1 MAGDRPRRKNTDS
14 RNGAPS
20 QRSWRPAWLTLD
32 HTFVQLAFFFGFL
45 LTAVFLVTLN
55 VSLPGAG
62 LTADM
67 VNSPAESDIKASQ
80 DYTYEEVDQEATRK
94 KREEAAEAIPSV
106 YDHHLEYREQLIS
119 QIRKGFGQMRRALQ
133 EAEADWL
140 REQAQ
145 AALPKPDEANPT
157 DPIPAEALPLPKPT
171 PRERRAFL
179 ERAAQELRA
188 EFDRSLQELLPDEDF
203 SLLVTHGFSQEA
215 EDALVQM
222 VDRVMSQRVVNNL
235 RLLEVEGRRGVTLR
249 RMQDGDELQSLRV
262 VDFSQSFRDLDDAE
276 REINLYA
283 PEALREIDA
292 MPLRRVLV
300 SAAKRLVR
308 PNTLYNPQETER
320 RRQEARAQQ
329 EELRV
334 VLSFRKGQNI
344 VDRGHIITQRH
355 LEIVRAMEG
364 SGQDLRVTLSQILS
378 GTLLVVVILLALL
391 YLFSRGTIRKFN
403 PRPRD
408 LVLLGSV
415 ILLELVMLQ
424 GSLLTFEALGR
435 GWSSATPEVLTY
447 GIPLALGAI
456 VVRLVINSETALVYS
471 MAMAVLAG
479 LTAEHSLTYASYVLI
494 SSLTGAHAVGAA
506 CHRMDLVKA
515 GLRVGALNAIA
526 AAAILLSRGEALS
539 VGILWAAAAG
549 FVGGL
554 TSGILVN
561 AVLPLVENL
570 FRYTTDIKLLELAD
584 LNHPALKELILKA
597 PGTYHHSVVVG
608 TLAKEA
614 AEAIHANPL
623 LARVGA
629 YYHDI
634 GKGKNPQYF
643 AENQRNGQNLHDKL
657 KPNMSALII
666 KAHVKDGLELAR
678 QYDLPPEIRDF
689 IAMHHG
695 TTLISYFYH
704 RAKSMEDPDIP
715 EVDEKDYRYPG
726 PKPQTR
732 ETAIVMLADGIEAAS
747 RAMPD
752 PSAARIK
759 GLVQTM
765 INKLFADGQL
775 DECELTLKDLN
786 AIARAFIRV
795 LTSMYHSR
803 PKYPG
808 QEKNPG
814 ARAAAA
820 RKQHTGEHKRKEPAA
835 KDPNLTTAE
844 RKRRRKQQA
853 EEPGSQDDAAPSE
866 QDCETVSMERPR
878 GEKLP
883 GSLISTGEFARD
895 ILTPPSGSRRSED
908 AYIRMTGTMVA
919 IPRPG
924 DEEPPEAD
932 NADELGVDADS
943 AGYVAADAR
952 QRRRDKKAREDKVR
966 EDKARQS
973 EEAPEAEEP
982 EGEEPEAEVP
992 EAEAPE
998 TDEPVSLEAPAPPE
1012 DLDEAPAQ
1020 DVSEGQEE
1028 AAQVAAPQ
1036 AQPAPEASPGEEP
1049 GQEAEGQSP
1058 AQAQGEEVDAEVDT
1072 EPDMEAVRVDPQE
1085 AADASGDDP
1094 ERDSGGDAVGGAV
1107 EYPSPDAEGGPAL
1120 RRLGLS

>member
-1 MAGDRPRRKNTDS
+1 
-14 RNGAPS
+14 
-20 QRSWRPAWLTLD
+20 
-32 HTFVQLAFFFGFL
+32 
-45 LTAVFLVTLN
+45 
-55 VSLPGAG
+55 
-62 LTADM
+62 
-67 VNSPAESDIKASQ
+67 
-80 DYTYEEVDQEATRK
+80 
-94 KREEAAEAIPSV
+94 
-106 YDHHLEYREQLIS
+106 
-119 QIRKGFGQMRRALQ
+119 
-133 EAEADWL
+133 
-140 REQAQ
+140 
-145 AALPKPDEANPT
+145 
-157 DPIPAEALPLPKPT
+157 
-171 PRERRAFL
+171 
-179 ERAAQELRA
+179 
-188 EFDRSLQELLPDEDF
+188 
-203 SLLVTHGFSQEA
+203 
-215 EDALVQM
+215 
-222 VDRVMSQRVVNNL
+222 
-235 RLLEVEGRRGVTLR
+235 
-249 RMQDGDELQSLRV
+249 
-262 VDFSQSFRDLDDAE
+262 
-276 REINLYA
+276 
-283 PEALREIDA
+283 
-292 MPLRRVLV
+292 
-300 SAAKRLVR
+300 VR

-320 RRQEARAQQ
+320 RRADARDAQEK
-329 EELRV
+329 LRV

-355 LEIVRAMEG
+355 LEIVQAMEG
-364 SGQDLRVTLSQILS
+364 GGEDVRITLSQILS
-378 GTLLVVVILLALL
+378 GTLLVVVILLVLL
-391 YLFSRGTIRKFN
+391 YLFSRNTIRKFS
-403 PRPRD
+403 PQPRD
-408 LVLLGSV
+408 LVLLGSI
-415 ILLELVMLQ
+415 ILFELVMLQ
-424 GSLLTFEALGR
+424 GSLLTFEALGQ
-435 GWSSATPEVLTY
+435 GWSSVTPEALTY

-456 VVRLVINSETALVYS
+456 IVRLVLNSETALVYAV
-471 MAMAVLAG
+471 AMAVLAG
-479 LTAEHSLTYASYVLI
+479 LTVDQSLTYAAYVLV
-494 SSLTGAHAVGAA
+494 SSLTGAHAVGTV

-539 VGILWAAAAG
+539 VGILWAAGAG

-666 KAHVKDGLELAR
+666 KSHVKDGLELAR

-820 RKQHTGEHKRKEPAA
+820 RKQHTGEHKRK
-835 KDPNLTTAE
+835 DPSSTTGE
-844 RKRRRKQQA
+844 RKRRRKKGQRD
-853 EEPGSQDDAAPSE
+853 EEPPTQDGPGDDA
-866 QDCETVSMERPR
+866 DTETITMERPR

-883 GSLISTGEFARD
+883 GALLSTGEFAHPGPRTARQD
-895 ILTPPSGSRRSED
+895 T
-908 AYIRMTGTMVA
+908 YIRMTGTMVA
-919 IPRPG
+919 IPRP
-924 DEEPPEAD
+924 DDRDALAD
-932 NADELGVDADS
+932 PDELSVDADS

-952 QRRRDKKAREDKVR
+952 QRRRGDADPEDDQGTAQGDAAQADAAQADAESDAESDTKKPDAKKPDAKKPDTKKPDTKKPDTKKPDTKKAEAKKPDA
-966 EDKARQS
+966 EEAEGDPEEARAQVS
-973 EEAPEAEEP
+973 DLGQAEPGDVEAPESLD
-982 EGEEPEAEVP
+982 VH
-992 EAEAPE
+992 
-998 TDEPVSLEAPAPPE
+998 DSLEAA
-1012 DLDEAPAQ
+1012 LLAQ
-1020 DVSEGQEE
+1020 
-1028 AAQVAAPQ
+1028 AAKAQ
-1036 AQPAPEASPGEEP
+1036 ADNETQ
-1049 GQEAEGQSP
+1049 GQEAPQGVAPEPEEEASGED
-1058 AQAQGEEVDAEVDT
+1058 AQ
-1072 EPDMEAVRVDPQE
+1072 QE
-1085 AADASGDDP
+1085 TADASGDDP
-1094 ERDSGGDAVGGAV
+1094 ERDSGGDDLGGAV
-1107 EYPSPDAEGGPAL
+1107 EYPSVEPEDGPPL